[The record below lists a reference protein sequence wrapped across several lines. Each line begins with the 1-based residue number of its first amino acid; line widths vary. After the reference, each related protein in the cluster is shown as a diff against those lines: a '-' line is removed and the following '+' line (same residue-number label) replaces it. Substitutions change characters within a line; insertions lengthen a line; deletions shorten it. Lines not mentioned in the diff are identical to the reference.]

1 MIFYLIGGLIGF
13 LSSFF
18 WRDIILDFLI
28 KYNFKK
34 VNYRNKKVPV
44 GMGILL
50 FFSTLIAAYF
60 IIFFTEQ
67 AFIYYLFLFG
77 LSLIAFAGI
86 LDDSIDEKEV
96 KGLKGHLRKLF
107 KGELSAGAIKALAG
121 IFAAFYIAFLLS
133 GTLSDLI
140 LNLLL
145 ILFSINII
153 NLFDLRPG
161 RALKVFFLMSAIIWL
176 IGDFSDKYL
185 TFLLLGS
192 SFPIWKG
199 DLKEQY
205 MLGDIGANI
214 LGYSLGFTA
223 VISLTPYYKMLSI
236 GLFLFLHLIAE
247 KKSLSEIILKVPFLH
262 YLDNLGRDKIQ

>member
-1 MIFYLIGGLIGF
+1 
-13 LSSFF
+13 
-18 WRDIILDFLI
+18 
-28 KYNFKK
+28 
-34 VNYRNKKVPV
+34 
-44 GMGILL
+44 
-50 FFSTLIAAYF
+50 
-60 IIFFTEQ
+60 
-67 AFIYYLFLFG
+67 
-77 LSLIAFAGI
+77 
-86 LDDSIDEKEV
+86 
-96 KGLKGHLRKLF
+96 
-107 KGELSAGAIKALAG
+107 
-121 IFAAFYIAFLLS
+121 
-133 GTLSDLI
+133 
-140 LNLLL
+140 LL

-185 TFLLLGS
+185 TFLLIGS